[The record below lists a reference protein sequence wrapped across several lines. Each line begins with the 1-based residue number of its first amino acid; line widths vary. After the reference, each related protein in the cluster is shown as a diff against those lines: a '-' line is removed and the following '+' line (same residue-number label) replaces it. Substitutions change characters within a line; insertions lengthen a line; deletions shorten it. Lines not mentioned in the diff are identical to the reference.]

1 MKDGQGNRL
10 ERDQDFG
17 QCSFSPFFSPFWGY
31 QLTTE
36 ASLTE
41 TVAKTL
47 SL

>member
-10 ERDQDFG
+10 ERDQEFG
-17 QCSFSPFFSPFWGY
+17 QCSFFPPFFSPFWGY

-41 TVAKTL
+41 TVAK

>member
-10 ERDQDFG
+10 ERDQEFG
-17 QCSFSPFFSPFWGY
+17 QCSFPPSPFWGY